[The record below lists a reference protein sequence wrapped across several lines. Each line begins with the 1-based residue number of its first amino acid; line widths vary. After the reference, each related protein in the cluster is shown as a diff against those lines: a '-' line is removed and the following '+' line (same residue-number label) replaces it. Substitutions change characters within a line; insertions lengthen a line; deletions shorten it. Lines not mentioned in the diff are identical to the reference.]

1 MIRPPLEEIITLE
14 ITGDQA
20 CALMATMDAAY
31 IENERWE
38 HEHEYEENTAR
49 TAVTEMQEQLRELR
63 EMLGNILRKLYEGK
77 YDNGEKR
84 GTDA

>member
-20 CALMATMDAAY
+20 CVLMAAMDAAY

-38 HEHEYEENTAR
+38 HEHECEENTAR
-49 TAVTEMQEQLRELR
+49 TAVTEMQEQIRSLRA
-63 EMLGNILRKLYEGK
+63 MIGGILQQLYEGK
-77 YDNGEKR
+77 YDSGEKR